1 MYSNMSIP
9 EYATDQTSWNDNGR
23 SKTYESAS
31 VLSLSLFLVAT
42 AAAAAADIFVN
53 SSLAE
58 FLR

>member
-42 AAAAAADIFVN
+42 AAAAADISVN